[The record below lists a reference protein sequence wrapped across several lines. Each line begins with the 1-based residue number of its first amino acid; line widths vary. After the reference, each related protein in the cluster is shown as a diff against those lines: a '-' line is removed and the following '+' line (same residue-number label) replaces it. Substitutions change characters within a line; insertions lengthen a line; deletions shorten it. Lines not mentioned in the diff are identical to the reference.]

1 MSRVG
6 FPPDSVVLDS
16 EIPAVHPEKL
26 TTETEL
32 RARLTGLRGRWSA
45 RILCSRENPWWM
57 VLVEGPEFR
66 WAGFFRDFSEQTAQ
80 AVTRRVTRA
89 LQRAHLLG

>member
-1 MSRVG
+1 VSRVD

-26 TTETEL
+26 ATETAL
-32 RARLTGLRGRWSA
+32 RARLTGLSGRWSA
-45 RILCSRENPWWM
+45 RILCSRERDWWM
-57 VLVEGPEFR
+57 VLVEGPKFR
-66 WAGFFRDFSEQTAQ
+66 WAGFFRDSSDQTAQ
-80 AVTRRVTRA
+80 TVTARVTRA